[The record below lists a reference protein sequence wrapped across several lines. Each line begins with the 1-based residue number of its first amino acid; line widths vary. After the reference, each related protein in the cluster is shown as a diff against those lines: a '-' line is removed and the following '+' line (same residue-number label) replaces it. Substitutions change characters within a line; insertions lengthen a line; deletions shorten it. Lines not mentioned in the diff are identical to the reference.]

1 MDLVTTLDWVALA
14 FVALAALIGLR
25 KGLIASAL
33 SAIGIAAG
41 AVLGS
46 RLAPLV
52 LPGGDESPYTP
63 LVGLLGAA
71 VGALLL
77 ETVATLGGSVIRRS
91 LVIPPF
97 RALDS
102 LGGFVLGGAAGL
114 AVVWVAGAAAL
125 HFPGQTQLRQAAQ
138 RSTILGELNR
148 IVPPSRLMDAIAR
161 VDPFPTI
168 VGPPAPSR
176 PPDPTVLERPGVR
189 EAAPSVVRVLGTACG
204 LAVSGSGWVASPGV
218 VVTAAHVV
226 AGQRDTIVQA
236 AGGRRHRARA
246 IAYDARNDVA
256 VLRAPGLRAP
266 SLRLDDGASG
276 TAVAILGYPENGP
289 LTAEPGRIGRTA
301 TVLTEDAYGRGPVR
315 RRVTALAGEVRHGNS
330 GGPAVNGEGEV
341 ESTVFAARIGESGGF
356 GVPPRIVRETL
367 AGAGLPVSTGPCV
380 G

>member
-1 MDLVTTLDWVALA
+1 VPRVTTLDWIALA
-14 FVALAALIGLR
+14 FVAFAAFLGFR

-33 SAIGIAAG
+33 SAIGIVVG
-41 AVLGS
+41 AVVGA
-46 RLAPLV
+46 RLAPV
-52 LPGGDESPYTP
+52 FLPGGDESPYTP

-77 ETVATLGGSVIRRS
+77 ETAATLGGSVIRGA
-91 LVIPPF
+91 LVVPPF

-125 HFPGQTQLRQAAQ
+125 HFPGQTELRQAAQ
-138 RSTILGELNR
+138 RSTILAELNR

-168 VGPPAPSR
+168 VGPR
-176 PPDPTVLERPGVR
+176 PPSEAPDPAVLNRPGVR

-218 VVTAAHVV
+218 VVTAAHAV
-226 AGQRDTIVQA
+226 AGQRDTTVQA
-236 AGGRRHRARA
+236 PGGRRLRARA
-246 IAYDARNDVA
+246 IAYDPTNDIA
-256 VLRAPGLRAP
+256 VLRAPRLRAP
-266 SLRLDDGASG
+266 SLRLDDGDSG
-276 TAVAILGYPENGP
+276 APVAILGYPENGP

-315 RRVTALAGEVRHGNS
+315 RTVTALSGEVRHGNS
-330 GGPAVNGEGEV
+330 GGPAVNGQGEV
-341 ESTVFAARIGESGGF
+341 ETTVFAARIGESGGF
-356 GVPPRIVRETL
+356 GVPPSIVRNTL
-367 AGAGLPVSTGPCV
+367 ASAGGPVSTGSCV

>member
-1 MDLVTTLDWVALA
+1 MGRVTTLDWFALGL
-14 FVALAALIGLR
+14 VALAALIGFR
-25 KGLIASAL
+25 KGLISSAL

-52 LPGGDESPYTP
+52 LPGGDDSPYTP
-63 LVGLLGAA
+63 LIGLLGAA

-77 ETVATLGGSVIRRS
+77 ETAATLGGSVIRRS

-102 LGGFVLGGAAGL
+102 LGGLVLGSAAGL

-125 HFPGQTQLRQAAQ
+125 HFPGQTSLRQAAQ
-138 RSTILGELNR
+138 RSTILAELNR

-168 VGPPAPSR
+168 VGPRPPSE
-176 PPDPTVLERPGVR
+176 PPDPAVLNRPGVR

-226 AGQRDTIVQA
+226 AGQRDTTVQA

-246 IAYDARNDVA
+246 ISYDPRNDVA
-256 VLRAPGLRAP
+256 VLRAPGLGAP
-266 SLRLDDGASG
+266 SLRLDDGDSG
-276 TAVAILGYPENGP
+276 APVAILGFPENGP

-315 RRVTALAGEVRHGNS
+315 RTVTALAGRVRHGNS
-330 GGPAVNGEGEV
+330 GGPAVNAEGEV
-341 ESTVFAARIGESGGF
+341 ETTVFAARVGEPGGF
-356 GVPPRIVRETL
+356 GVPPGIVRDAL
-367 AGAGLPVSTGPCV
+367 ASAGRGVSTGPCV
-380 G
+380 R